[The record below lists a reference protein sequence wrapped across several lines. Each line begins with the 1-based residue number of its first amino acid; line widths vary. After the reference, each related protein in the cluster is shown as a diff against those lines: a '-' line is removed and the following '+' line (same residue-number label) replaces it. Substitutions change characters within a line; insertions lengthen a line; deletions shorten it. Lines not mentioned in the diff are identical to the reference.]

1 MNVCSVYQHLQ
12 KDKQRKQRHSL
23 KLGKKRRKSSKRNY
37 YIISSRV
44 IIKAIIIIVGTS
56 LPEIAWSAWMSASS
70 FAGSPRCAFTLTR
83 NVAAPAAVLFRRS
96 SIASNKMSAS
106 GDTPEWTFQQIDFV
120 AARRDAVA
128 EDDICNKLERLI
140 IHARK
145 RDQIPV
151 AHVLR
156 ICEARDIVFR
166 S

>member
-1 MNVCSVYQHLQ
+1 MKTARFVLSC
-12 KDKQRKQRHSL
+12 HS
-23 KLGKKRRKSSKRNY
+23 
-37 YIISSRV
+37 
-44 IIKAIIIIVGTS
+44 VGTS
-56 LPEIAWSAWMSASS
+56 LPVIALSAWMSASS

-156 ICEARDIVFR
+156 ICEARDTVFR
-166 S
+166 SYYQQVHRSSGADTTISIQKLREQVDV